1 MAAGTRRGITITPGE
16 AVSPGLSMGVL
27 MKKYLLTLAVLVT
40 FATPAHALTV
50 TCTNCSTNLIQ
61 LLDRITNVEQL
72 TNAIKQYQEAVEQ
85 TQQQITMVRQNI
97 EQYENMLQNTAQ
109 LPANLVSELRGNL
122 TRLANLSS
130 NLKTLRGDIVGLGQ
144 VFNSLFPEQALF
156 GELAGAGPKEVEA
169 ANARYQQQWDKWSE
183 TVDQASQATFQLSG
197 HQLDDLQKDAGRFQS
212 YLDELLSTPDGQQK
226 AIMAG
231 NQLSALQV
239 QEARQLRE
247 LMATQ
252 VQSNLASQMKSEKES
267 QMSQEAW
274 RDTLKTNK
282 IGKAK
287 AKPDPF

>member
-1 MAAGTRRGITITPGE
+1 
-16 AVSPGLSMGVL
+16 
-27 MKKYLLTLAVLVT
+27 MKKYLLSLAVLVL

-61 LLDRITNVEQL
+61 LLDRITNVEEL
-72 TNAIKQYQEAVEQ
+72 SNAIKQYQEAVEQ
-85 TQQQITMVRQNI
+85 TRQQINMVRQNI

-109 LPANLVSELRGNL
+109 LPANLVNELKNSI
-122 TRLANLSS
+122 TRLAHLSS
-130 NLKTLRGDIVGLGQ
+130 TLRTQRGDIVALGEI
-144 VFNSLFPEQALF
+144 FTNLFPEQALF
-156 GELAGAGPKEVEA
+156 GTLAGASPEQVEE
-169 ANARYQQQWDKWSE
+169 ANRRYREEWDKWSDS
-183 TVDQASQATFQLSG
+183 VDQASQATFQLSG
-197 HQLDDLQKDAGRFQS
+197 QQLADLQSDPERFQR
-212 YLDELLSTPDGQQK
+212 YIDNLLSTPDGQQK

-252 VQSNLASQMKSEKES
+252 VQSQLSSQMKTEKES
-267 QMSQEAW
+267 QMSEEAW
-274 RDTLKTNK
+274 RETIKTDR

>member
-1 MAAGTRRGITITPGE
+1 
-16 AVSPGLSMGVL
+16 
-27 MKKYLLTLAVLVT
+27 MKKLLMIAVTLAL

-50 TCTNCSTNLIQ
+50 TCTNCSMSLIQ

-97 EQYENMLQNTAQ
+97 EQYENMLQNTMQ
-109 LPANLVSELRGNL
+109 LPANLVNELKGNL

-156 GELAGAGPKEVEA
+156 GELAGAGPEQVEA
-169 ANARYQQQWDKWSE
+169 ANARYQQQWDKWAE

-247 LMATQ
+247 LVATQ
-252 VQSNLASQMKSEKES
+252 VQSNLASQMKAEKES

>member
-1 MAAGTRRGITITPGE
+1 
-16 AVSPGLSMGVL
+16 
-27 MKKYLLTLAVLVT
+27 MKKYILLPALVLWIC
-40 FATPAHALTV
+40 ATPAYAITV

-85 TQQQITMVRQNI
+85 TRQQITMVQQNI
-97 EQYENMLQNTAQ
+97 EQYQNMLQNTAQ
-109 LPANLVSELRGNL
+109 LPANLVNELKGSL

-130 NLKTLRGDIVGLGQ
+130 TLRTQRGDIVALGEI
-144 VFNSLFPEQALF
+144 FTSLFPEQALF
-156 GELAGAGPKEVEA
+156 GTLAGASPEQMDETRQ
-169 ANARYQQQWDKWSE
+169 RYRQEWDNWAES
-183 TVDQASQATFQLSG
+183 VDQASQATFQLSG
-197 HQLDDLQKDAGRFQS
+197 QQLADLQRDPARFQQYIDS
-212 YLDELLSTPDGQQK
+212 LLARPDGQQK

-252 VQSNLASQMKSEKES
+252 VQSQLASQMKEEKES

-274 RDTLKTNK
+274 RETIKTNR
-282 IGKAK
+282 IGKVK

>member
-1 MAAGTRRGITITPGE
+1 MLVMLA
-16 AVSPGLSMGVL
+16 SPAQAFV
-27 MKKYLLTLAVLVT
+27 
-40 FATPAHALTV
+40 V
-50 TCTNCSTNLIQ
+50 TCTNCSNMLVQ
-61 LLDRITNVEQL
+61 ALDRITNMEEL
-72 TNAIKQYQEAVEQ
+72 STLMSDYQESITQ
-85 TQQQITMVRQNI
+85 TAQQIRMVQQNI
-97 EQYENMLQNTAQ
+97 EQYANMVQNTMQ
-109 LPANLVSELRGNL
+109 LPANLVNELKGNL
-122 TRLANLSS
+122 TRIANLSN

-144 VFNSLFPEQALF
+144 IFTSLFPEQALF
-156 GELAGAGPKEVEA
+156 GELAGASPAQVEA
-169 ANARYQQQWDKWSE
+169 ANARYQQEWDKWSE

-197 HQLDDLQKDAGRFQS
+197 SQLEELRQNAGQFDQ
-212 YLDELLSTPDGQQK
+212 YLDGLLSTPDGQQK

-252 VQSNLASQMKSEKES
+252 VQSSLSSQMKAEKES

-282 IGKAK
+282 IGKTQ